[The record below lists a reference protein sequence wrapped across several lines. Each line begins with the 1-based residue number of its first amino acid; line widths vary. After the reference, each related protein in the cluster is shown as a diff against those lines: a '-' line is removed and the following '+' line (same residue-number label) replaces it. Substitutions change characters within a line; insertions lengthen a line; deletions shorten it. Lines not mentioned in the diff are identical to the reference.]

1 MNILTIIIGL
11 VILLFILRGYR
22 KGFIKMIAS
31 LTTLILAVFL
41 VSIATPYISSVL
53 RDHTPV
59 YDMIEE
65 KCEDFVESGTDAV
78 SSKADE
84 TQWIEELKIPGFLQD
99 MLKEN
104 NNSVAYE
111 KMDVESFGEYISHF
125 MATMILNVVS
135 YIVTFILAVILIK
148 VVVGALGVLAHLPVI
163 NSMNRILGALMG
175 FLQSL
180 ILIWLF
186 LLAVTLFGSTEWGEY
201 IMRMINDSSLLTALY
216 DANIYIGIFENIM
229 KFFV

>member
-11 VILLFILRGYR
+11 VVLLFMVRGYR
-22 KGFIKMIAS
+22 KGFIRMIAS
-31 LTTLILAVFL
+31 LTTLILAIFL

-65 KCEDFVESGTDAV
+65 RCEDLVESGTDNI
-78 SSKADE
+78 SSKIE
-84 TQWIEELKIPGFLQD
+84 ESEWIEELKIPEFLQN

-111 KMDVESFGEYISHF
+111 KMNVESFGEYVSHF
-125 MATMILNVVS
+125 IATMILNVVS
-135 YIVTFILAVILIK
+135 YIVTFILALILIK
-148 VVVGALGVLAHLPVI
+148 IVVGALGVLAHLPVI

-175 FLQSL
+175 LLQSL

-186 LLAVTLFGSTEWGEY
+186 LLVVTLFGSTQWGDY

-229 KFFV
+229 QFFV